1 MDFSDQNEVRRVV
14 EGCVKGDHKCQKI
27 LYKSLYSSMMGVCY
41 RYTDR
46 PDDAKDLF
54 QDGFIKVFDKIGKY
68 NFKGSLQ
75 GWVRRIMVNNAL
87 DHYRKEKNKF
97 AFSETS
103 VETDSIK
110 ADEIEEG
117 FYDELSAEE
126 LLEMVQQLTP
136 SYRTIFNLFVMEDY
150 THSEIADLLEISEG
164 TSKSNLAKAKRNL
177 KQMVLKRIKIK
188 GI

>member
-14 EGCVKGDHKCQKI
+14 EGCVKGDHNCQKL
-27 LYKSLYSSMMGVCY
+27 LYKSLYSKMMGVCY

-54 QDGFIKVFDKIGKY
+54 QEGFIKVFDKIGKY
-68 NFKGSLQ
+68 NFNGSLQ

-103 VETDSIK
+103 IEAEYLKSDEVDESI
-110 ADEIEEG
+110 
-117 FYDELSAEE
+117 YDDLSPNE
-126 LLEMVQQLTP
+126 LLEMVQQLSP

-150 THSEIADLLEISEG
+150 THAEIAELLEISPG

-177 KQMVLKRIKIK
+177 KQMVLERLKLK
-188 GI
+188 GV